1 MYRGCHALASAGH
14 HSGDRV
20 GAALVTQ
27 TGFSPAGASV
37 LPTGFRDSVVLSGLS
52 NPTVLQFAPD
62 GRIFVG
68 QKNGVIKVFQ
78 SLTDTNPVTV
88 ADLSSRV
95 HDFWDRGLLGMALPP
110 NFPTDPYVYVL
121 YAYDAPI
128 GGTPPTWGDACPT
141 PPGPTTDGCLVSGRL
156 SRLQISGNVMTG
168 TEQVLINDWCQQFP
182 SHSIGTLLFGRDGY
196 LYVDWRRWRQLQQR
210 RLRAVRRH
218 LRRRPANPCGDP
230 PGAVGTALS
239 PPGAEGGALRSQSV
253 RRTDGP
259 ATLDGAVL
267 RIDPATGA
275 GVPGNPFF
283 SSPDAN
289 ARRIVAYGLRNPF
302 RMTQR
307 PGTDEL
313 WIGDVGWNTW
323 EEINRVV
330 APTSATAS
338 NFGWPC
344 YEGASA
350 QGGYQGAGLNL
361 CSSLYSTP
369 GSVIAPYYA
378 YNHSACVV
386 SYPGCRTG
394 GSSITGVAF
403 YQGGSYPATYNGA
416 LFFADHTRN
425 EIWAMLAGTNGLP
438 DPSRLQSFVGVDATG
453 GAAGHPVDL
462 KTGPGGDLFYVDME
476 GGTVHRITYTAA
488 NQPPTAVIT
497 ASPTNGPVPLTVS
510 FDGTGSSDPEGKPLS
525 YSWDLNG
532 DGTFGDATGSTA
544 SYTYT
549 AAGVYHP
556 SLRVTDDQ
564 GATDTASVTVTAG
577 QHRTDRG
584 HRLARVEPDLEGRR
598 RDHLL
603 RPRHRC
609 AGRHAAGVGAE
620 LVADPASLLHA
631 NRLPYAPDPD
641 HQRRR
646 QRICHGSGPRIPV
659 LARTAAD
666 RDRLGRADLDDERPA
681 GPQDGR
687 AHVQD
692 QPGRSRPQRPGGQR
706 GAAHHAVLR
715 DRGRRLGELGQRPIA
730 TAVQQVHLL
739 LHVVVGRRPA
749 EPHHHRA
756 RGEHHLHRDLPQT
769 LRRSPQREAVAVEAR
784 GSPEP
789 CPQPSI
795 GLGCPPEAKAG
806 APSSSGPLTRR
817 GPADFPAQHNFG
829 AGVRSAARY
838 VPPSDARVVQ
848 EYRLAA

>member
-1 MYRGCHALASAGH
+1 MRCI
-14 HSGDRV
+14 GDVTRWRRLV
-20 GAALVTQ
+20 ITAAIGLGAALVTQ
-27 TGFSPAGASV
+27 IGPSPAGAST
-37 LPTGFRDSVVLSGLS
+37 LPTGFRDSVVLSGLT

-78 SLTDTNPVTV
+78 SLTDTNPVTF
-88 ADLSSRV
+88 ADLSSKV
-95 HDFWDRGLLGMALPP
+95 DDYWDRGLLGMALPP

-128 GGTPPTWGDACPT
+128 GGTAPTWNDGCPT
-141 PPGPTTDGCLVSGRL
+141 PPGPTTDGCLVSGRV

-168 TEQVLINDWCQQFP
+168 TEQVLVNDWCQQFP

-196 LYVDWRRWRQLQQR
+196 LYVTGGDGASFNNVDYGQYGNTYAGDQ
-210 RLRAVRRH
+210 
-218 LRRRPANPCGDP
+218 ANPCGDP
-230 PGAVGTALS
+230 PGAVGIPLS

-259 ATLDGAVL
+259 ATLDGTVL

-275 GVPGNPFF
+275 GVSGNPFF
-283 SSPDAN
+283 ASPDAN

-302 RMTQR
+302 RITQR

-330 APTSATAS
+330 APASTTAS

-344 YEGASA
+344 YEGSSP

-369 GSVIAPYYA
+369 GSVISPYYT

-386 SYPGCRTG
+386 NYTGCHTG

-403 YQGGSYPATYNGA
+403 YQGGSYPTQYNGA

-425 EIWAMLAGTNGLP
+425 EIWAMLPATNGLP

-462 KTGPGGDLFYVDME
+462 KIGPGGDLFYVDMDD
-476 GGTVHRITYTAA
+476 GTVHRITYAAA

-497 ASPTNGPVPLTVS
+497 ANPTNGPVPLTVS

-532 DGTFGDATGSTA
+532 DGSFGDATASTA

-549 AAGVYHP
+549 TAGVYHP

-564 GATDTASVTVTAG
+564 GATDTKSVTVTAG
-577 QHRTDRG
+577 NTAPISVIDSPASSLTWKVGDTINFSGHANDAQDGTLPASALRWSFILHHCFTPTDCHTHLIQTVNG
-584 HRLARVEPDLEGRR
+584 VSSGSFTAPDHEYPCWLE
-598 RDHLL
+598 
-603 RPRHRC
+603 
-609 AGRHAAGVGAE
+609 VQ
-620 LVADPASLLHA
+620 LVATDSGGLTSTTSVRLDPKTV
-631 NRLPYAPDPD
+631 
-641 HQRRR
+641 
-646 QRICHGSGPRIPV
+646 V
-659 LARTAAD
+659 LTFKTN
-666 RDRLGRADLDDERPA
+666 
-681 GPQDGR
+681 
-687 AHVQD
+687 
-692 QPGRSRPQRPGGQR
+692 PGGL
-706 GAAHHAVLR
+706 VLSDLVVNEAPR
-715 DRGRRLGELGQRPIA
+715 TTPFSV
-730 TAVQQVHLL
+730 T
-739 LHVVVGRRPA
+739 VVVGSANSVSAP
-749 EPHHHRA
+749 
-756 RGEHHLHRDLPQT
+756 
-769 LRRSPQREAVAVEAR
+769 SPQQFNKSTYNFTSWSDGGPQSHTITAPAVNATYTAV
-784 GSPEP
+784 
-789 CPQPSI
+789 
-795 GLGCPPEAKAG
+795 
-806 APSSSGPLTRR
+806 
-817 GPADFPAQHNFG
+817 
-829 AGVRSAARY
+829 
-838 VPPSDARVVQ
+838 
-848 EYRLAA
+848 YRKR

>member
-1 MYRGCHALASAGH
+1 MRRI
-14 HSGDRV
+14 GDVMRWRQLMITTAIA

-27 TGFSPAGASV
+27 MGPIPAGAST
-37 LPTGFRDSVVLSGLS
+37 LPTGFRDSVVLSGLT

-78 SLTDTNPVTV
+78 GLTDPSPVTF
-88 ADLSSRV
+88 ADLSSKV
-95 HDFWDRGLLGMALPP
+95 DDYWDRGLLGMALPP

-128 GGTPPTWGDACPT
+128 GGIAPRWNDACPT

-196 LYVDWRRWRQLQQR
+196 LYVTGGDGASFNNVDYGQYGNTYAGDQ
-210 RLRAVRRH
+210 
-218 LRRRPANPCGDP
+218 ANPCGDP
-230 PGAVGTALS
+230 PAAVGTPLS

-259 ATLDGAVL
+259 ATLDGTVL

-275 GVPGNPFF
+275 GVSGNPFF
-283 SSPDAN
+283 ASPDAN

-302 RMTQR
+302 RITQR

-330 APTSATAS
+330 APASTTAS

-344 YEGASA
+344 YEGSSP
-350 QGGYQGAGLNL
+350 QSGYQGAGLNL

-369 GSVIAPYYA
+369 GSVIAPYYT

-386 SYPGCRTG
+386 NYTGCHTG

-403 YQGGSYPATYNGA
+403 YQGGSYPTQYNGA

-425 EIWAMLAGTNGLP
+425 EVWAMLPGTNGLP

-462 KTGPGGDLFYVDME
+462 KIGPGGDLFYVDMDD
-476 GGTVHRITYTAA
+476 GTVHRITYAAA

-497 ASPTNGPVPLTVS
+497 ANPTNGPVPLTVS

-532 DGTFGDATGSTA
+532 DGTFGDATASTA

-549 AAGVYHP
+549 TAGVYHP

-564 GATDTASVTVTAG
+564 GAIDAASVTVTAG
-577 QHRTDRG
+577 NTAPTGVIDSPTSSMTWKVGDTINFSGHATDSQDG
-584 HRLARVEPDLEGRR
+584 TL
-598 RDHLL
+598 
-603 RPRHRC
+603 
-609 AGRHAAGVGAE
+609 
-620 LVADPASLLHA
+620 PASALTWSLILHHCFTPTDCHTHLIQTI
-631 NRLPYAPDPD
+631 NGVSSGSFTAPDHNYPCWLELQLTATD
-641 HQRRR
+641 
-646 QRICHGSGPRIPV
+646 SGGLTSTASVRLDPKTIV
-659 LARTAAD
+659 LTFKTN
-666 RDRLGRADLDDERPA
+666 
-681 GPQDGR
+681 
-687 AHVQD
+687 
-692 QPGRSRPQRPGGQR
+692 PGGL
-706 GAAHHAVLR
+706 VLT
-715 DRGRRLGELGQRPIA
+715 DLVVNEAPSTTPFSI
-730 TAVQQVHLL
+730 T
-739 LHVVVGRRPA
+739 VVVGSANSVSAP
-749 EPHHHRA
+749 
-756 RGEHHLHRDLPQT
+756 
-769 LRRSPQREAVAVEAR
+769 SPQQFKRSSYYFTSWSDGGAQSHTITAPAVNTTYTA
-784 GSPEP
+784 
-789 CPQPSI
+789 
-795 GLGCPPEAKAG
+795 
-806 APSSSGPLTRR
+806 T
-817 GPADFPAQHNFG
+817 
-829 AGVRSAARY
+829 
-838 VPPSDARVVQ
+838 
-848 EYRLAA
+848 YRKR